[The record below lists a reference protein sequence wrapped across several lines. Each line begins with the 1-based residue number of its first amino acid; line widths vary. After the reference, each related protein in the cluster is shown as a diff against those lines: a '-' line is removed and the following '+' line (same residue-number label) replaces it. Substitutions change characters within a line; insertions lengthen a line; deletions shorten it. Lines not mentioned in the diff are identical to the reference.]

1 MCKNRFIYENSKD
14 ILFLP
19 NFSYACGGWIQNAI
33 SSNSDR
39 FQLVDKRN
47 QNAIKKLLEVPPTK
61 SEDLNSAVSKA
72 KNFYLSCMNMSSA
85 QEKIHLNHLIDLME
99 GAGGWHLTG
108 TYNSNF
114 TFDQRVSV
122 KLKGI
127 LKEFFDSFITYIDA
141 LIYLGTN
148 TSK

>member
-1 MCKNRFIYENSKD
+1 M
-14 ILFLP
+14 
-19 NFSYACGGWIQNAI
+19 
-33 SSNSDR
+33 
-39 FQLVDKRN
+39 DKRN

-122 KLKGI
+122 KLKII
-127 LKEFFDSFITYIDA
+127 LKEFLKFITYIDA
-141 LIYLGTN
+141 LISRYKYFKMILVWMYFLHGVL
-148 TSK
+148 

>member
-1 MCKNRFIYENSKD
+1 M
-14 ILFLP
+14 
-19 NFSYACGGWIQNAI
+19 
-33 SSNSDR
+33 
-39 FQLVDKRN
+39 DKRN

-114 TFDQRVSV
+114 TFDQRVNISSFQLFTDMIF
-122 KLKGI
+122 LKQ
-127 LKEFFDSFITYIDA
+127 
-141 LIYLGTN
+141 
-148 TSK
+148 

>member
-1 MCKNRFIYENSKD
+1 M
-14 ILFLP
+14 L

-61 SEDLNSAVSKA
+61 DLNSAVSKA

-85 QEKIHLNHLIDLME
+85 QEKIHLNHLIDLMN
-99 GAGGWHLTG
+99 GAGGWQLTG

-114 TFDQRVSV
+114 TFDQRVS
-122 KLKGI
+122 
-127 LKEFFDSFITYIDA
+127 TYFSQ
-141 LIYLGTN
+141 T
-148 TSK
+148 

>member
-1 MCKNRFIYENSKD
+1 M
-14 ILFLP
+14 
-19 NFSYACGGWIQNAI
+19 
-33 SSNSDR
+33 
-39 FQLVDKRN
+39 DKRN

-108 TYNSNF
+108 AYNSNF

-127 LKEFFDSFITYIDA
+127 LKEFFDSIDA
-141 LIYLGTN
+141 LI
-148 TSK
+148 SI